1 MVSQIEIDNAQKVLE
16 YLSTMEDI
24 SFKNVR
30 EDIFEVSCDGLTCLV
45 DVEDTIVCL
54 AMDVMDVPILNK
66 PFNCLEEM
74 RSKENSIKLNLYELL
89 LRLNSE
95 AIHGKFCIHEEK
107 IFMKDNLEFENL
119 DKNELESSLAW
130 IFAVV
135 RKNIEK
141 IASIVEGV

>member
-24 SFKNVR
+24 SFKNIR

-45 DVEDTIVCL
+45 DVEETIVCL
-54 AMDVMDVPILNK
+54 AMEVMDIPLTNSEDIEATHKKLHLYGFLLELN
-66 PFNCLEEM
+66 N
-74 RSKENSIKLNLYELL
+74 
-89 LRLNSE
+89 E
-95 AIHGKFCIHEEK
+95 AIHGKFCINGDK